1 MEVVSASHGVLGPIL
16 GKLTSLLADECVR
29 LKGVRREIRSLR
41 SELMSMHAA
50 VQKYAMLQHPD
61 VQGKVWISL
70 VRELAY
76 DTEDVID
83 KFVHH
88 LGNGSHHH
96 GGFKE
101 YFRKIARQL
110 KTLGSRHGIASQI
123 DELKARVKEVKEQK
137 SSYKL
142 DDIAGSTCERSVVDP
157 RLSALFVEE
166 EHLVGIDGP
175 RDDLV
180 NWMVEDKGSST
191 KNLKVLSIVGFG
203 GLGKTTLAKE
213 VCSKIQ
219 GHFHCQ
225 AFVSISQKPN
235 VKNIIKDV
243 ISQVPC
249 KKEFKEDID
258 TWDEKKFIVKLRELL
273 QDKRYLITIDD
284 IWSIPARDSI
294 KYAFPENNLSS
305 RIIATTRIVD
315 VARSCC
321 PRGDID
327 RIYEMEALSDL
338 HSKRLFFKRI
348 FGSEDCCPDVL
359 KQVSNKILKKCGGLP
374 LALISISSLL
384 ANRPKIKDE
393 WERVSRSIGSAL
405 EKNPSLEGMNSIL
418 SLSYKNLPPNLKTCL
433 LYLSIFPEDTVID
446 RECLVR
452 RWIAEGFI
460 CEERGHSKQ
469 EVAEN
474 HFYELI
480 NKSMV
485 QPVEVGYDGK
495 ARACRV
501 HDMMLELIIS
511 KSIEDNFITFVG
523 HGQTD
528 VANRHGLIRR
538 LSIHHIDQELASVLA
553 NEDLSHVR
561 SLTVTA
567 SACIKYLP
575 SLVGFEALRVLDFQG
590 CQNMQE
596 YDMNGIDKLFQLKYL
611 SLRDTDMS
619 KLPSGI
625 ARLYGLETLDLRNT
639 HIEELPPE
647 IVQLIKLRHLLI
659 ARYISMY
666 SDEHSWIEATTK
678 IPDGIGNMR
687 NLRVISGFNVIK
699 SSLGAVEELGNLT
712 TLQELHI
719 QLDGRGSQEYKKHE
733 EMLLSSLCKLG
744 RCKLPSLWIYSS
756 DSTPLQFLDSWSPL
770 PSSLQRFQMNT
781 DYFFPEMPKWITPKL
796 TSLAYLDINLVEIME
811 EDLSIF
817 GEMRALLSL
826 VLTFNGAQNER
837 IIVRG
842 HAFPCLKEFCLFCG
856 NSGTR
861 PTYVKFEEGA
871 MPKLEKL
878 KRRDIFRKKGCSGC
892 HKE

>member
-1 MEVVSASHGVLGPIL
+1 M
-16 GKLTSLLADECVR
+16 
-29 LKGVRREIRSLR
+29 
-41 SELMSMHAA
+41 
-50 VQKYAMLQHPD
+50 
-61 VQGKVWISL
+61 
-70 VRELAY
+70 
-76 DTEDVID
+76 
-83 KFVHH
+83 
-88 LGNGSHHH
+88 
-96 GGFKE
+96 
-101 YFRKIARQL
+101 
-110 KTLGSRHGIASQI
+110 
-123 DELKARVKEVKEQK
+123 
-137 SSYKL
+137 
-142 DDIAGSTCERSVVDP
+142 
-157 RLSALFVEE
+157 
-166 EHLVGIDGP
+166 
-175 RDDLV
+175 
-180 NWMVEDKGSST
+180 
-191 KNLKVLSIVGFG
+191 
-203 GLGKTTLAKE
+203 
-213 VCSKIQ
+213 
-219 GHFHCQ
+219 
-225 AFVSISQKPN
+225 
-235 VKNIIKDV
+235 
-243 ISQVPC
+243 
-249 KKEFKEDID
+249 
-258 TWDEKKFIVKLRELL
+258 
-273 QDKRYLITIDD
+273 
-284 IWSIPARDSI
+284 
-294 KYAFPENNLSS
+294 SS
-305 RIIATTRIVD
+305 RIIATTRIVE

-321 PRGDID
+321 PRDD
-327 RIYEMEALSDL
+327 FYRIYEMEALSDL

-359 KQVSNKILKKCGGLP
+359 KQVSIKILKKCGGLP
-374 LALISISSLL
+374 LAIISISSLL

-418 SLSYKNLPPNLKTCL
+418 SLSYNDLPPNLKTCL

-575 SLVGFEALRVLDFQG
+575 SLVGFEALRVLDFQW

-611 SLRDTDMS
+611 SLRGTDMS

-625 ARLYGLETLDLRNT
+625 VRLYGLETLDLRNT
-639 HIEELPPE
+639 YIEELPPE
-647 IVQLIKLRHLLI
+647 IVQLVKLQHLL
-659 ARYISMY
+659 ACDTYYWDGGR
-666 SDEHSWIEATTK
+666 AK
-678 IPDGIGNMR
+678 IPKGIRNMR

-699 SSLGAVEELGNLT
+699 SSLGAAEELGNLT
-712 TLQELHI
+712 ALQELHL
-719 QLDGRGSQEYKKHE
+719 QLDGEGSQEYKKHE

-744 RCKLPSLWIYSS
+744 RCKLQSLWIYSD
-756 DSTPLQFLDSWSPL
+756 DSTPLQFLDSWSLL
-770 PSSLQRFQMNT
+770 PSSLQRFRMTT
-781 DYFFPEMPKWITPKL
+781 DYCFPKMPKWITPKL
-796 TSLAYLDINLVEIME
+796 TGLAYLNINLVVITE
-811 EDLSIF
+811 EDLHIH

-826 VLTFNGAQNER
+826 VLSFYGAQNER

-842 HAFPCLKEFCLFCG
+842 HAFPCLKEFYVSLSLLDIPW
-856 NSGTR
+856 N
-861 PTYVKFEEGA
+861 TYLKFEEGA

-878 KRRDIFRKKGCSGC
+878 DVPFFVSVAKAYGFSLGINHLPCLKHAEVILDNRDATSSERKAAAAAIRNEANANPNHPRVFIWDEMEEDAEESSTDDEEEG
-892 HKE
+892 